1 MSSDHV
7 YCDLG
12 PGDQN
17 IFGSC
22 HDTHNSIPAK
32 PVIVLS
38 VRGMPKCSW
47 SCRIIDPRYAGSNND
62 TPGVHSRLHTLYQL
76 LTILP
81 SLAKIWHS

>member
-47 SCRIIDPRYAGSNND
+47 SCRIIDPRYAGTLDVCVSMCA
-62 TPGVHSRLHTLYQL
+62 GMSRSQN
-76 LTILP
+76 
-81 SLAKIWHS
+81 A